1 MEFEFDPAKDEG
13 NRFKHGVRLPFGKRV
28 FGDPNH
34 RVLPSFREED
44 REERFKAVGFVEG
57 RLYTAIYVVRET
69 TVRLISVRRSNASE
83 QRDYD
88 RHSGRPER
96 S

>member
-1 MEFEFDPAKDEG
+1 MEFEFDPAKNET
-13 NRFKHGVRLPFGKRV
+13 NRFKHGLRLVFGKRV
-28 FGDPNH
+28 FGDPYH

-44 REERFKAVGFVEG
+44 REDRHEVVGFVEG
-57 RLYTAIYVVRET
+57 KLYTAVYVVRET
-69 TVRLISVRRSNASE
+69 AVRLISVRRSNASE

>member
-1 MEFEFDPAKDEG
+1 MEFAFDPAKDEA
-13 NRFKHGVRLPFGKRV
+13 NRFKHGLRLSFGNRV
-28 FGDPNH
+28 FDDPYH

-44 REERFKAVGFVEG
+44 REDRYKAGGLVEG
-57 RLYTAIYVVRET
+57 KLHTAVYVVRESAF
-69 TVRLISVRRSNASE
+69 RPISVRRSNAGE